1 MISDQ
6 RKKGLSLVF
15 RNNNK
20 KYKDIINLNI
30 RDFLSKDEYKKISKN
45 IMMDFDIKSKEDVSN
60 YKKDLS
66 LMDEGYNTKIVQVI
80 NEQFTQMNTCNTDVD
95 LQKSVEKTVKTALR
109 ENLRNLDSDIT
120 LCITKSLQN
129 IEEQRKKICND
140 KVTNIISPEDIDSAQ
155 LNYNKLL
162 DKNTDL
168 DYVKNKMTNL
178 FPFQEKELLLAFIE
192 KIAVKNYTKIYISLR
207 LFEQDNT
214 LSWRHPLL
222 NERYNSFDELL
233 LNFSKKYNE
242 FLEIY
247 DLRYASIISWDVYVT
262 VITDNIVIR
271 ESLEDY
277 NRKIYSNLILC

>member
-1 MISDQ
+1 MTPKKNIFIDKIIKELKMISDQ

-140 KVTNIISPEDIDSAQ
+140 KVTNIISPEDIDTAQ

-214 LSWRHPLL
+214 LS
-222 NERYNSFDELL
+222 
-233 LNFSKKYNE
+233 
-242 FLEIY
+242 
-247 DLRYASIISWDVYVT
+247 
-262 VITDNIVIR
+262 
-271 ESLEDY
+271 
-277 NRKIYSNLILC
+277 